1 MSKRHMPFVFA
12 AARIVPGIFC
22 VAVATSNSCSR
33 ESISKSEG
41 GCRKLS
47 SKQYVFD
54 VVEIASRRPLFSR
67 LVGPRD
73 DYVFVDKNALFF

>member
-1 MSKRHMPFVFA
+1 MPFVFA

-22 VAVATSNSCSR
+22 VDVATPNSCSR

-41 GCRKLS
+41 GCKKLS

-54 VVEIASRRPLFSR
+54 VVEIASRRLFSR

-73 DYVFVDKNALFF
+73 DYVFSDKNALFF